1 MFSCCLSA
9 NHQLPAQISTSMPHN
24 SDTCDCYVLDT
35 HIKHWKEKCAKREW
49 RRVVS
54 ILGIMIRYV
63 TMFKFHMSLHP
74 PRPISL
80 YLKRH
85 VFCTPF
91 KALQIL
97 SLWLVLG
104 VCGNGVCCGMWGML
118 TLYHQD
124 TPRPVSYE
132 IAKAFHTVKGSV
144 LLEMGLKSSV
154 QLRSPIWVSY

>member
-1 MFSCCLSA
+1 M
-9 NHQLPAQISTSMPHN
+9 
-24 SDTCDCYVLDT
+24 DT

-63 TMFKFHMSLHP
+63 TMFKFYMSIHP
-74 PRPISL
+74 PRPVSL

-85 VFCTPF
+85 AFCTSF
-91 KALQIL
+91 KTLQIL
-97 SLWLVLG
+97 SLWLELQFWESPKW
-104 VCGNGVCCGMWGML
+104 VCGNGFCCGMWGML

-124 TPRPVSYE
+124 TPRPVSSE
-132 IAKAFHTVKGSV
+132 IAKAVHTVKGSV
-144 LLEMGLKSSV
+144 LLEMGLKLSV